1 MSQYGVTQAEIIDS
15 LISDLSFVAVS
26 FQSSSRQGNAKM
38 YIYKYITSQLD
49 LKPGDHVVVER
60 RSTGDGGFGG
70 IEDIADAYMQIMA
83 DPMYF
88 NDSDEPQAAPR
99 QASRSTPRKA
109 AQIPLPPSGAEI
121 DVSPRSRI
129 NRNLAV
135 VVRVVDA
142 VEYPPT
148 AETFATHIGWV
159 VSKID
164 TAQHD
169 ANLSAEKDLWDAVK
183 RRVVE
188 SRREQ
193 IIRAMLGDIAL
204 DSPLI
209 KPKALT

>member
-15 LISDLSFVAVS
+15 LITDLSFVAVS
-26 FQSSSRQGNAKM
+26 FQSSSRQSNAKM
-38 YIYKYITSQLD
+38 YIYKYITTQLD
-49 LKPGDHVVVER
+49 LKPGDRVVVER
-60 RSTGDGGFGG
+60 RTSGDD
-70 IEDIADAYMQIMA
+70 DIADAYTQVMA

-88 NDSDEPQAAPR
+88 NDSDESPSVTR
-99 QASRSTPRKA
+99 QASRSTPHKA
-109 AQIPLPPSGAEI
+109 AQIPLPPSSAEI

-129 NRNLAV
+129 NRNMAV
-135 VVRVVDA
+135 VVRVIDA

-169 ANLSAEKDLWDAVK
+169 ANLTAEKDLWDAVK

-209 KPKALT
+209 KPKALN

>member
-26 FQSSSRQGNAKM
+26 FQSSPRQGNAKM

-49 LKPGDHVVVER
+49 LKPGDRVVVER
-60 RSTGDGGFGG
+60 RSTGDGGVDG
-70 IEDIADAYMQIMA
+70 IEDIADAYMQLMA
-83 DPMYF
+83 DHPMYF
-88 NDSDEPQAAPR
+88 GDSDEPPSAIRKAPR
-99 QASRSTPRKA
+99 STQKA
-109 AQIPLPPSGAEI
+109 PQIPLPPSSAEI

-209 KPKALT
+209 KPKAIT